1 MKMKVYKLNSF
12 TFNGTGGNPAG
23 VVIDERITEEKDM
36 LSIAKHINLS
46 ETAFVRKINS
56 STYNVRFFTPEC
68 EVDLCGHATIA
79 TFYLLGSI
87 GYIERIKDGIV
98 KVQQITKAGKLS
110 IEIVYK
116 NDSIENVFMEQAAPK
131 ETLTEIS
138 INEIA
143 NSLNINI
150 NGLGLQEH
158 NIYPEIISTGIKDII
173 IPVKN
178 REILN
183 NIIPNYSEIT
193 RISKKYDVCG
203 MHVFTLDDIDSVSCR
218 NFAPLVGIDEESAT
232 GTSNGALV
240 YYLKKNKVIDNNYL
254 ISEQGE
260 AMNELSEIHCLIN
273 EKHNVWVG
281 GKCSIISEILI
292 EV

>member
-1 MKMKVYKLNSF
+1 MKIKTCILNSF

-46 ETAFVRKINS
+46 ETAFVRKIDK
-56 STYNVRFFTPEC
+56 STFNVRFFTPEC
-68 EVDLCGHATIA
+68 EVDLCGHATVA
-79 TFYLLGSI
+79 AFYLLGSI

-98 KVQQITKAGKLS
+98 NVYQITKAGKLS

-116 NDSIENVFMEQAAPK
+116 DYLIENVFMEQAPPK
-131 ETLTEIS
+131 ETLAKIS

-143 NSLNINI
+143 NSLNINLDDF
-150 NGLGLQEH
+150 GLEKH
-158 NIYPEIISTGIKDII
+158 NIYPKIISTGIKDII

-183 NIIPNYSEIT
+183 NIIPDYSEIT

-203 MHVFTLDDIDSVSCR
+203 MHVFCIDDINSVSCR
-218 NFAPLVGIDEESAT
+218 NFAPLVGINEESAT
-232 GTSNGALV
+232 GTSNGALI
-240 YYLKKNKVIDNNYL
+240 YYLKKNKVIENNYL
-254 ISEQGE
+254 ISKQGE
-260 AMNELSEIHCLIN
+260 AMNELSEIHCIIK
-273 EKHNVWVG
+273 EKYNVWVG
-281 GKCSIISEILI
+281 GRCSIISEIFI